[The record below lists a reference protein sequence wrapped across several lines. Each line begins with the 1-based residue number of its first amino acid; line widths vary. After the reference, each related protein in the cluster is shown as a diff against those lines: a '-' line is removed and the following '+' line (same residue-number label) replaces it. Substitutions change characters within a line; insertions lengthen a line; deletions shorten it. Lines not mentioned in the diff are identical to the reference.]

1 MSDKPIEKLVFSGS
15 DFKFNVAYK
24 AYSDAFDGANEEKRI
39 SLNEAIT
46 KLHEEKITYPEFY
59 GAINIGEDT
68 HRFHRSQ
75 ISTTRKFAYRAAE
88 RKVDRIKRHK

>member
-24 AYSDAFDGANEEKRI
+24 AYSDAFDGASEEKRA

-46 KLHEEKITYPEFY
+46 KLHGEEITYPEFY
-59 GAINIGEDT
+59 GAISTGEET

-75 ISTTRKFAYRAAE
+75 IITTRKFAYRAAE